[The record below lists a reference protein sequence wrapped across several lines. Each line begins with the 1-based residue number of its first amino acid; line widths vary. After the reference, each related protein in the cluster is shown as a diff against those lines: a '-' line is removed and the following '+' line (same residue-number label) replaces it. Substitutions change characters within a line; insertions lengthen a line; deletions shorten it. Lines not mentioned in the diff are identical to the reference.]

1 MLSKRFHIRY
11 SIQYIDFIPQLPYI
25 DLSAQ
30 CCIMITIMSQTVTVS
45 SKTIEQI
52 LARLDRLTKEVKT
65 IKAKLFEESP
75 YGSDAWWKWS
85 DKKALEEIRQ
95 GKGMTKD

>member
-1 MLSKRFHIRY
+1 MN
-11 SIQYIDFIPQLPYI
+11 
-25 DLSAQ
+25 
-30 CCIMITIMSQTVTVS
+30 QTVTAS

-52 LARLDRLTKEVKT
+52 LARLDRLTKEVRT
-65 IKAKLFEESP
+65 IREKLFEEPP

-95 GKGMTKD
+95 GKGTTIHNKKELQIFLDSLKDKNED